1 MFHSSFVADS
11 MAIGVPRPGE
21 VCLIWVAECMDYVGT
36 WCALV
41 CHSVAVWYLE
51 WVSVCQVV
59 FVLGVP

>member
-21 VCLIWVAECMDYVGT
+21 VCLMDYIGT

-51 WVSVCQVV
+51 WDSVYQVV